1 MRCHSVWIAMR
12 EPLATIRNIRW
23 ADATS
28 RTSYGPGEIRS
39 TSTTRAISSHRSL
52 TRLLKWDAHS
62 RMLAFEFIIWVGLI
76 GQGCGCGSLSHR
88 GGPTYGHPKGSR
100 HYNGAYL
107 WNLNPR
113 FGVNGHFPLPGK
125 VHRSFT
131 AKKKNIRARIDVTVI
146 DIYERHHKLLPVGYV
161 LTPSENDWY
170 LEPVERELNIAE
182 PRF

>member
-1 MRCHSVWIAMR
+1 
-12 EPLATIRNIRW
+12 
-23 ADATS
+23 
-28 RTSYGPGEIRS
+28 
-39 TSTTRAISSHRSL
+39 
-52 TRLLKWDAHS
+52 
-62 RMLAFEFIIWVGLI
+62 MLAFEFIIWVGLI

-170 LEPVERELNIAE
+170 LQPVERELNIAE